1 MIRHRVCKKYFRK
14 WIFHAFS
21 CPVYWSLI
29 VTSCES
35 CQTRRPKPVVNCFDV
50 APHTITKLLSFLATK
65 LSLSLEALKVWNEI
79 QLNLPTHMKTM
90 FLNLNLN
97 SLSQR
102 CEPTIIANTLRN
114 WFAAFVKKEETT
126 CWLMKLSL
134 LPASCYL
141 CFLSKTKV
149 KLKFF
154 LAMVFGW
161 GLKYMPLRTSFCLK
175 MTLNK
180 NELTGSVKDMRSSLF
195 AEADSYFLFHFSG
208 FLSRLDWCVCMQHR
222 LEPVPYFAEVFV
234 GIFSVSYLRIIENLE
249 RLTIERSILE
259 EFIE

>member
-1 MIRHRVCKKYFRK
+1 M
-14 WIFHAFS
+14 
-21 CPVYWSLI
+21 

-65 LSLSLEALKVWNEI
+65 LSLSLEALKVWNKI

-154 LAMVFGW
+154 FGNGFWLRVKVYASANFILFKNDLKQKWVNRKCQRHEIFALRWSWFVLFVPFFRVFVKAR
-161 GLKYMPLRTSFCLK
+161 LMCLYATQTRTSSLLCWGFRWNILSLLFENNRESWKIDDRKKHFRRVHRVRIHNVIMIVLK
-175 MTLNK
+175 
-180 NELTGSVKDMRSSLF
+180 
-195 AEADSYFLFHFSG
+195 
-208 FLSRLDWCVCMQHR
+208 
-222 LEPVPYFAEVFV
+222 
-234 GIFSVSYLRIIENLE
+234 
-249 RLTIERSILE
+249 
-259 EFIE
+259 